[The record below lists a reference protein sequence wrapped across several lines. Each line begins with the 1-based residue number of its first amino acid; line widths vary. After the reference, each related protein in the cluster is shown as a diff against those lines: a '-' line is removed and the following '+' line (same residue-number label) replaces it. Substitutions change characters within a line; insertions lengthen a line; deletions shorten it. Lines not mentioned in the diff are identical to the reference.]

1 MDAYRRMEIYADVD
15 ETNSAD
21 RFRKRFILGSHQ
33 RLKTPIVEVDGGWMG
48 GAEGGPLNATRPN
61 DFIANTFRGFQG

>member
-1 MDAYRRMEIYADVD
+1 MDAYSRMEIYADVD

-33 RLKTPIVEVDGGWMG
+33 RDFDSPRLTGVGRGG
-48 GAEGGPLNATRPN
+48 L
-61 DFIANTFRGFQG
+61 

>member
-1 MDAYRRMEIYADVD
+1 MDAYSRMEIYADVD

-33 RLKTPIVEVDGGWMG
+33 RDFDSPRLTG
-48 GAEGGPLNATRPN
+48 GAEKGRFECRATSLQTHFGGS
-61 DFIANTFRGFQG
+61 QG